1 MADEEV
7 KITGAEAKAWAAAT
21 GGEARAAERPQAARE
36 AEMKAR
42 LLDLVE
48 GRLSLEE
55 EAKALEAAER
65 EPWALDLLAKMER
78 AAGRIARSESPI
90 AGRERALVDEAL
102 GFAEP
107 VRRTVREAA
116 REAAPA
122 TAARAEARREA
133 PAEPK
138 PARAAPNGPS
148 LGERVGEWFA
158 SFMDGFRQPA
168 FAGAFAALA
177 VAALAVGVYF
187 AGFRQAAEPTLL
199 ASAGLEF
206 HRVRTRSIEQVPQ
219 EALTA
224 GDGFKVTFELE
235 RPALAAVWL
244 VDPLG
249 AVSRLYPDDAEAAPL
264 TAGMHTAPTEK
275 GQWFILDEQRGTE
288 TVLVLAGAAP
298 VDADAFR
305 AALAEL
311 WNAGEGFDESKVPAL
326 AARFGQKIEV
336 LHVDHE

>member
-21 GGEARAAERPQAARE
+21 GGDARAADRPPAARE

-55 EAKALEAAER
+55 EAKVLEAAER

-78 AAGRIARSESPI
+78 AAGRMARAESPI

-102 GFAEP
+102 GCAEP
-107 VRRTVREAA
+107 ARKAVRQ
-116 REAAPA
+116 AAPA
-122 TAARAEARREA
+122 TAARAEAKRETAAEPA
-133 PAEPK
+133 PTPK
-138 PARAAPNGPS
+138 PARAAPKGPS
-148 LGERVGEWFA
+148 LGERLGEWF
-158 SFMDGFRQPA
+158 STFMDGFRQPA
-168 FAGAFAALA
+168 FAGAFAALV

-206 HRVRTRSIEQVPQ
+206 HRVRTRSIEQVPR

-249 AVSRLYPDDAEAAPL
+249 AVTRLYPDEGEAASLP
-264 TAGMHTAPTEK
+264 AGMHTAPADK
-275 GQWFILDEQRGTE
+275 GQWFILDEQGGTE

-298 VDADAFR
+298 VDAEAFR

-311 WNAGEGFDESKVPAL
+311 WKEGEGFDESQVPAL
-326 AARFGQKIEV
+326 GERFGQKIEV